1 MHIPPIGFSSSCPAF
16 PHSLLTPPEIIS
28 QMNRLQPRLCLR
40 LGAPGEPRQM
50 DGTGGGCKQQPNSL
64 CFEGRVM
71 ISGWLG
77 YGEDGGSAFHGYRVS
92 VREDVKVPR
101 DG

>member
-1 MHIPPIGFSSSCPAF
+1 MHIPPIGFSSSRPAF
-16 PHSLLTPPEIIS
+16 PRSLPTPPEIIS

-40 LGAPGEPRQM
+40 LRDPGEPRQM
-50 DGTGGGCKQQPNSL
+50 DGTGGGCEEQPNSL
-64 CFEGRVM
+64 CFEDRVT
-71 ISGWLG
+71 IFG
-77 YGEDGGSAFHGYRVS
+77 YGEDEGSAFHGYRVS

>member
-1 MHIPPIGFSSSCPAF
+1 
-16 PHSLLTPPEIIS
+16 
-28 QMNRLQPRLCLR
+28 
-40 LGAPGEPRQM
+40 M

-64 CFEGRVM
+64 CFEGRVT

>member
-1 MHIPPIGFSSSCPAF
+1 
-16 PHSLLTPPEIIS
+16 
-28 QMNRLQPRLCLR
+28 
-40 LGAPGEPRQM
+40 M
-50 DGTGGGCKQQPNSL
+50 DGTGGGCEEQPNSL
-64 CFEGRVM
+64 CFEDRVT
-71 ISGWLG
+71 IFG

>member
-1 MHIPPIGFSSSCPAF
+1 MVQVEVVRSSR
-16 PHSLLTPPEIIS
+16 TV
-28 QMNRLQPRLCLR
+28 
-40 LGAPGEPRQM
+40 
-50 DGTGGGCKQQPNSL
+50 
-64 CFEGRVM
+64 CFEDRVT
-71 ISGWLG
+71 IFG